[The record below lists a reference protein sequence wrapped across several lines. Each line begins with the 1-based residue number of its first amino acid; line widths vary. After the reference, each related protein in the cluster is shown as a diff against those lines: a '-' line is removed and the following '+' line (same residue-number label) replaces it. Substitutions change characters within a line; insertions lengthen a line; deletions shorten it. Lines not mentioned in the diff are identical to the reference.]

1 MNSQIIKI
9 KYINEEENEHVE
21 VNGHV
26 INIKKY
32 MFTLNIRRKCQFIFN
47 ASVFTCERRSKVVAL
62 IADYGRLMILNPG
75 VLFCE
80 KKLFKTLE
88 KIKIFC
94 VVFYANG
101 LTVKTFPYLKS
112 LFLQS
117 YTLF

>member
-32 MFTLNIRRKCQFIFN
+32 MFTLNIRRKCHFIFN
-47 ASVFTCERRSKVVAL
+47 ASVFTCERHSKMVAL
-62 IADYGRLMILNPG
+62 IGDYGRLMILNPG

-80 KKLFKTLE
+80 KNFSKRWK
-88 KIKIFC
+88 K
-94 VVFYANG
+94 
-101 LTVKTFPYLKS
+101 
-112 LFLQS
+112 
-117 YTLF
+117 